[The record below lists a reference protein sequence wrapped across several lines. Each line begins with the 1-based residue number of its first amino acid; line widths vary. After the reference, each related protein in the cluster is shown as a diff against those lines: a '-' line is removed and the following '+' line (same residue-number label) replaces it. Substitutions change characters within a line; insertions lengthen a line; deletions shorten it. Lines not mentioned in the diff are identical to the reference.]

1 MQRRKN
7 QESQKGTFLIVFGTP
22 LAVEAYRVELWRVR
36 LSDASC
42 LSTGDFRNPGWCRYY
57 MAAAALEFIDDGVN
71 LVEIKPVR
79 QGSCVRYMP
88 VKQLRLIGV
97 QSDQR

>member
-1 MQRRKN
+1 M
-7 QESQKGTFLIVFGTP
+7 FGTP
-22 LAVEAYRVELWRVR
+22 LAVEAYRVELWRSSVVGR
-36 LSDASC
+36 ELSRDWS
-42 LSTGDFRNPGWCRYY
+42 LPKPRGGRYY
-57 MAAAALEFIDDGVN
+57 MVVAALEFIDAGVN

-88 VKQLRLIGV
+88 VKQLRSIGV